1 MFAVSASRTMKNA
14 RPKHVES
21 DVVVRDIV
29 QIREE
34 KRREEEQKAK
44 EAREA
49 LAALMSKYR
58 SHEWIGRRT
67 AKQVIE
73 SVAARHN
80 LSFRDLVGKCQW
92 KEIVKARHE
101 AVRLV
106 ADEFPHLPATEIG
119 RIFGGRDHTTILH
132 SLKKTKKEGSP
143 R

>member
-14 RPKHVES
+14 RPKFRED

-29 QIREE
+29 QIRAE
-34 KRREEEQKAK
+34 KKLEAEQRAK
-44 EAREA
+44 EARDA
-49 LAALMSKYR
+49 MAALLSKYR

-67 AKQVIE
+67 AKQIIE
-73 SVAARHN
+73 TVAARHN
-80 LSFRDLVGKCQW
+80 LSFRDLIGKCQW
-92 KEIVKARHE
+92 KEIVTARHE

-132 SLKKTKKEGSP
+132 SLKKTKREGAP